1 MDLSQRLQRDRRRA
15 KRGHVHVG
23 DLLIACLDEDADR
36 DLAKIR
42 DLASRVDHR
51 EIPAAARYHR
61 VVAPVHEVLTR
72 AGGVD
77 TVVIDLLG
85 AVRREGALANLRAL
99 RALRQVRDAL
109 ADVEIPWLVVKGP
122 VLSEIVYRRPG
133 TRLYHDLDILV
144 QPKDFKLALEALE
157 RADFHLI
164 DPNWNFHRRWV
175 AAELRLAADG
185 GADVDLHWHLLFS
198 RQIRQNFNVPIAEL
212 VERARK
218 TVVRGIPLRTL
229 DRVDTLIHLSMH
241 ACREGGDRL
250 CWLKDIEESVVN
262 ETPDWD
268 SVITRADDWGV
279 RILVGMMLART
290 SATLRTPV
298 PEEVVRALLP
308 RAWMIATTTADRL
321 FPAYRSKARG
331 SAATL
336 LAHGARNNTRSSV
349 AAMGSDVLRILRQ
362 VAGGEPWRREEW
374 DRGRMVL
381 ENPHDPS
388 SKAFPAGGERDR
400 VWLLDELMRESSPQ
414 P

>member
-1 MDLSQRLQRDRRRA
+1 
-15 KRGHVHVG
+15 
-23 DLLIACLDEDADR
+23 
-36 DLAKIR
+36 
-42 DLASRVDHR
+42 
-51 EIPAAARYHR
+51 
-61 VVAPVHEVLTR
+61 
-72 AGGVD
+72 
-77 TVVIDLLG
+77 
-85 AVRREGALANLRAL
+85 
-99 RALRQVRDAL
+99 
-109 ADVEIPWLVVKGP
+109 
-122 VLSEIVYRRPG
+122 
-133 TRLYHDLDILV
+133 
-144 QPKDFKLALEALE
+144 
-157 RADFHLI
+157 
-164 DPNWNFHRRWV
+164 
-175 AAELRLAADG
+175 
-185 GADVDLHWHLLFS
+185 
-198 RQIRQNFNVPIAEL
+198 
-212 VERARK
+212 
-218 TVVRGIPLRTL
+218 
-229 DRVDTLIHLSMH
+229 MH